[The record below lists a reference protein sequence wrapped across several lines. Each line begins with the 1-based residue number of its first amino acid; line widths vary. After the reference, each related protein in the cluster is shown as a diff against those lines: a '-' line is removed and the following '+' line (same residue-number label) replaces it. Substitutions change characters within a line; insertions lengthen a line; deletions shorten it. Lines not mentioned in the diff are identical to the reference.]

1 MLNKND
7 LRTAAVICKE
17 LAAYIEETEPWALN
31 ISCRAH
37 MLISRLTVCTV

>member
-17 LAAYIEETEPWALN
+17 LAAYIEETEPYNL
-31 ISCRAH
+31 
-37 MLISRLTVCTV
+37 L